1 MGLENQ
7 QNINYIKTFLK
18 QKKSLMKY
26 YFKNKNY
33 IKRKIGKI
41 KLIISTREKGKNDK
55 MKTNNRIIYKIRN

>member
-1 MGLENQ
+1 
-7 QNINYIKTFLK
+7 
-18 QKKSLMKY
+18 MKY